1 MQQIRKDAII
11 TFIKNSDKENKEF
24 GLNDEIFSM
33 PYSKILQ
40 AEQFCET
47 EELDYCY
54 VGFKNFLWHIGI
66 QTEGRHPLIKVTK
79 DGIAPEVIE
88 EFIIDITEV

>member
-40 AEQFCET
+40 AEHF
-47 EELDYCY
+47 
-54 VGFKNFLWHIGI
+54 
-66 QTEGRHPLIKVTK
+66 
-79 DGIAPEVIE
+79 
-88 EFIIDITEV
+88 